1 MAETRATRWT
11 VADLEA
17 LPYDEWHR
25 YELIGGE
32 LFVTTA
38 PHFEHQGASAEVVI
52 ALGAWNRQ
60 AQHGRVFVAPG
71 LVFTDLDS
79 VIPDLIWISHTRLA
93 AIADDKGH
101 LRGAPEL
108 VVEVLFLGAANIRRD
123 TELKRALYD
132 AAGVDEYWVVDWRA
146 RTVAIYRRE
155 TGSLQLATTLGGDA
169 ELTSPVL
176 PGFAIPVAHLFGGA
190 R

>member
-1 MAETRATRWT
+1 MAETRTTRWT

-38 PHFEHQGASAEVVI
+38 PHFGHQGACAEVIVE
-52 ALGAWNRQ
+52 LGAWNRE
-60 AQHGRVFVAPG
+60 AQLGRVFVAPG

-79 VIPDLIWISHTRLA
+79 VMPDVVWISHARFA
-93 AIADDKGH
+93 AVADDKGH

-108 VVEVLFLGAANIRRD
+108 VVEVLSPGAANVRRD
-123 TELKRALYD
+123 TELKRALYET
-132 AAGVDEYWVVDWRA
+132 AGVDEYWIVDWRA
-146 RTVAIYRRE
+146 RTVAVYRRAS
-155 TGSLQLATTLGGDA
+155 GALQLVTTLGGDA
-169 ELTSPVL
+169 ELTSPIL
-176 PGFAIPVAHLFGGA
+176 PGFVVPVARLFAGA

>member
-1 MAETRATRWT
+1 MAEARATGWT
-11 VADLEA
+11 VTDLEA

-38 PHFEHQGASAEVVI
+38 PRFEHQGACTQLAI
-52 ALGAWNRQ
+52 ALGNWSEQ
-60 AQHGRVFVAPG
+60 SGLGQVFVGPG

-79 VIPDLIWISHTRLA
+79 VIPDLIWISHARFA
-93 AIADDKGH
+93 AVADDKGH
-101 LRGAPEL
+101 FRGAPEL
-108 VVEVLFLGAANIRRD
+108 VVEVLSPGAANLRRD

-132 AAGVDEYWVVDWRA
+132 AAGVEEYWVVDWRA
-146 RTVAIYRRE
+146 RTVAVYRRA
-155 TGSLQLATTLGGDA
+155 TGALRLVATLGGDEA
-169 ELTSPVL
+169 LTSPVL
-176 PGFAIPVAHLFGGA
+176 PGFVLPVARLFASA

>member
-1 MAETRATRWT
+1 MAETRTTRWT

-38 PHFEHQGASAEVVI
+38 PHFGHQGACTELAAALVV
-52 ALGAWNRQ
+52 WNEKTRL
-60 AQHGRVFVAPG
+60 GRVFIAPG

-79 VIPDLIWISHTRLA
+79 VIPDLIWISHARFA
-93 AIADDKGH
+93 AVSDVKGH

-108 VVEVLFLGAANIRRD
+108 VVEVLSPGAANVRRD
-123 TELKRALYD
+123 TELKWALYD
-132 AAGVDEYWVVDWRA
+132 AAGVDEYWIVDWRA
-146 RTVAIYRRE
+146 RTVAIYRRA
-155 TGSLQLATTLGGDA
+155 TGALALATTLGGDA
-169 ELTSPVL
+169 EPSSPVL
-176 PGFAIPVAHLFGGA
+176 PGFAVPVARLFAGA